1 MTPCAEKR
9 KATRT
14 QVRPRLLLTA
24 AVTAPPVRPPPCHD
38 PDDFCGPAVTVADG
52 SALSPEERK
61 ELRDAGLLTQ
71 DCSAFGFPT
80 IECSVFSSV
89 SYCNMAASVVSGM
102 RVIPIPMHSD
112 NYAYLVI
119 DETSN
124 ACAVVDPAEHTKA
137 LDAAKAAGVEI
148 R

>member
-1 MTPCAEKR
+1 
-9 KATRT
+9 
-14 QVRPRLLLTA
+14 
-24 AVTAPPVRPPPCHD
+24 
-38 PDDFCGPAVTVADG
+38 
-52 SALSPEERK
+52 
-61 ELRDAGLLTQ
+61 
-71 DCSAFGFPT
+71 
-80 IECSVFSSV
+80 
-89 SYCNMAASVVSGM
+89 M